1 MTAPI
6 ATQASILI
14 VEDDPVLRFLLQE
27 VLSDLGREIIA
38 IESADQ
44 GLVALHSQQICLL
57 VTDVQTPGELDG
69 WKLVWLTHQQDPKIP
84 IIITSGFH
92 LHPHDSRPPSA
103 VYLQKPW
110 VAGRLHQLAV
120 ELIQRSSEAN

>member
-1 MTAPI
+1 MTTPL
-6 ATQASILI
+6 ATSATILI

-38 IESADQ
+38 VESADQ
-44 GLVALHSQQICLL
+44 GLTALQNQQICLL
-57 VTDVQTPGELDG
+57 VTDVQTPGQINGWELA
-69 WKLVWLTHQQDPKIP
+69 WLTNRKDPKIP
-84 IIITSGFH
+84 IIIASGYH
-92 LHPHDSRPPSA
+92 RHSHDSKPPNA

-110 VAGRLHQLAV
+110 PAGRLHQLAA